1 MMSKAADQGTNHSRY
16 LVGALFGLAAVSIW
30 AGWMPITRLSVT
42 TTLTPYD
49 LAMLR
54 FGTAGLLLLP
64 VLIRHGLALD
74 RLRWWQ
80 LLVMVVGAGAPY
92 SLVAASGLQF
102 APAADAGVLT
112 PGIMPLFVAVLASV
126 VMRER
131 IGPRRKVGYGLIL
144 LGVIVIAGLTA
155 LLPGQ
160 QRSVGHLLFLAA
172 AFMWACYTIVLRQ
185 AALAPLHAV
194 AIVAVGSAVGFTPIY
209 LATQGLH
216 VLQAPV
222 RDIAFQMVFQGIMAT
237 ILSLYLF
244 GKTVSILGA
253 SAGAAF
259 GALVPAM
266 AALLAIPILGET
278 PSPSDWAGILA
289 VSLGVYLASGGPL
302 WRPTWMVL
310 PAGATERR

>member
-1 MMSKAADQGTNHSRY
+1 MTSRAADQGTDRSLY

-42 TTLTPYD
+42 TSLTPYD

-64 VLIRHGLALD
+64 VLIRHGLGLD

-92 SLVAASGLQF
+92 SLVAASGLRF

-112 PGIMPLFVAVLASV
+112 PGVMPLFVAVLASV
-126 VMRER
+126 ALRER
-131 IGPRRKVGYGLIL
+131 IALGRKVGYSLIL

-160 QRSVGHLLFLAA
+160 QRSVGHLLFLTA
-172 AFMWACYTIVLRQ
+172 AFMWACYTIILRK
-185 AALAPLHAV
+185 AALAPLHAA
-194 AIVAVGSAVGFTPIY
+194 AIVAVGSAVGFTPVY

-216 VLQAPV
+216 FTQAPV
-222 RDIAFQMVFQGIMAT
+222 KEIAFQMLFQSVVAT
-237 ILSLYLF
+237 IPSLYLF
-244 GKTVSILGA
+244 GKAVSILGA

-266 AALLAIPILGET
+266 AALLAIPIVGET

-302 WRPTWMVL
+302 WRPRGMVL
-310 PAGATERR
+310 PADATEGT